1 MQTPRTA
8 APLMAL
14 LCLLLLVGPA
24 FSDEGDAG
32 AREAVPRIDARN
44 LELLPLNDLERGE
57 LARDHPEFARRLA
70 VLVKRAEKLRALR
83 AGRTDPDDD
92 GGRRIAAQV
101 RGVEKELEP
110 LLAQVLAAT
119 KDDAINARLLRH
131 MASAPRGPQ
140 RVARYAMG
148 LALYV
153 EDMPAATR
161 KLLSTV
167 LPRVE
172 GALLALQAQKRGLRL
187 ATKQAGLEGAKQQ
200 AVLASFDQRVRVIE
214 RRWWRLVD
222 YTVPVAQRAAL
233 HRVLPRAYQKRES
246 ILQHVYGLPG
256 LKPSQGVRVRAMLE
270 EVQAQASPDSAAV
283 QRHTRT
289 ARDPQASGEARAAA
303 GRGIAA
309 AQGRLIELQRWA
321 VEESKRILSKPQ
333 WEALEAIP
341 PRVSF
346 QDRKATSVQ
355 VLAGTALEAKQK
367 VQLTAMRRELAAY
380 RSDYQARR
388 IKTAARGAGMSPD
401 SPQMAGMQMKMAN
414 IQAEGNAVQR
424 RFNGRVLLEL
434 MTPEQV
440 IAWVVAPRGDR

>member
-1 MQTPRTA
+1 MQSPRTA
-8 APLMAL
+8 APLTAL
-14 LCLLLLVGPA
+14 LWLLLFAVPA
-24 FSDEGDAG
+24 LSEEEARDA
-32 AREAVPRIDARN
+32 APRIDARH

-57 LARDHPEFARRLA
+57 MARDHPQLARRLA
-70 VLVKRAEKLRALR
+70 VLVQRAEKLRALR

-92 GGRRIAAQV
+92 GGRRIAGQV
-101 RGVEKELEP
+101 RGVEKELAP

-119 KDDAINARLLRH
+119 KDDAISARLLAH
-131 MASAPRGPQ
+131 MAKAPRGPQ
-140 RVARYAMG
+140 RIARYAMG

-153 EDMPAATR
+153 EGMPSAPR
-161 KLLSTV
+161 KLLENL

-172 GALLALQAQKRGLRL
+172 GALLALHAQKGRLRL
-187 ATKQAGLEGAKQQ
+187 ATKQAGLTGAKQE
-200 AVLASFDQRVRVIE
+200 AVLGTLDQRIRQIE

-270 EVQAQASPDSAAV
+270 EVQAQASPDNAAV
-283 QRHTRT
+283 KRLTRT
-289 ARDPQASGEARAAA
+289 ASDPKASGEARAAA

-309 AQGRLIELQRWA
+309 AQGRLIDLQRWA
-321 VEESKRILSKPQ
+321 VDESRRILTKPQ

-346 QDRKATSVQ
+346 QDRQATSVQ
-355 VLAGTALEAKQK
+355 LLAGTALDARQK
-367 VQLTAMRRELAAY
+367 GRLAALRRELATY
-380 RSDYQARR
+380 RSEYQARR
-388 IKTAARGAGMSPD
+388 IKTAAKGAGMSPD
-401 SPQMAGMQMKMAN
+401 SPQMAGMQMEMAN
-414 IQAEGNAVQR
+414 IQAEGNVAQR